1 MFDISGVG
9 RKLEILIDRLTGQ
22 DHTNQRQCNQQ
33 HDQEHGFHDSTSAI
47 RSAASQVELRLT
59 LIWIS
64 LVTVGSPGHN
74 PALVAVNARLTSWAF
89 LLRLCAKSVTKF
101 VKVQS
106 AALLRAVMDILS
118 HGLWGGIAFGRKS
131 RRSFWLAFAIGLAP
145 DLLSFGIL
153 WIAVILGLADPPDF
167 SNGTPP
173 ESTIPLYVHYLY
185 DITHSFVVFLF
196 TFFLIWFATR
206 RPRWEIAAW
215 GLHVLVDVPTH
226 SHAFFATPVL
236 WPLIGWKFDGW
247 QWMTPAILIPNY
259 VLLALLYAW
268 FLSRSVRTDA
278 GRAN

>member
-1 MFDISGVG
+1 
-9 RKLEILIDRLTGQ
+9 
-22 DHTNQRQCNQQ
+22 
-33 HDQEHGFHDSTSAI
+33 
-47 RSAASQVELRLT
+47 
-59 LIWIS
+59 
-64 LVTVGSPGHN
+64 
-74 PALVAVNARLTSWAF
+74 
-89 LLRLCAKSVTKF
+89 
-101 VKVQS
+101 
-106 AALLRAVMDILS
+106 MDILS

-247 QWMTPAILIPNY
+247 QWMTAICARRRAREVAIEVGVDGAGDMRAFVRRTAPKRVVELE
-259 VLLALLYAW
+259 LAI
-268 FLSRSVRTDA
+268 DDDE
-278 GRAN
+278 